1 MWFSLFRQGS
11 VSRRSVPNRAAGS
24 DSPRTC
30 SESERPVTAAAG
42 AVVAAAAGAA
52 AAEQERYAGRRREAG
67 AHREGGGGGG
77 DRPAPRVSS
86 PSPRIKAA
94 GFVLPGC
101 IRSGNPRVSSKRASQ
116 RDATHTQNKK
126 RDNSAVCRAP
136 MSSAALAR
144 RLVRQAAAGVSRRAR
159 SSEAA
164 GCPFHRALEQT
175 AHRSVGADQ
184 WSGRAE
190 PSPMVTEKTSSAR
203 KPFSSLPRPK
213 GLPVLGT
220 TLDVLRA
227 GGAPKIHEYCDRRHR
242 ELGPIYRETLGS
254 VDAVFVADSALI
266 QKVYTNEGKFPM
278 HMVPDAWLIYNEVKG
293 IQRGLFFM

>member
-1 MWFSLFRQGS
+1 
-11 VSRRSVPNRAAGS
+11 
-24 DSPRTC
+24 
-30 SESERPVTAAAG
+30 
-42 AVVAAAAGAA
+42 
-52 AAEQERYAGRRREAG
+52 
-67 AHREGGGGGG
+67 
-77 DRPAPRVSS
+77 
-86 PSPRIKAA
+86 
-94 GFVLPGC
+94 
-101 IRSGNPRVSSKRASQ
+101 
-116 RDATHTQNKK
+116 
-126 RDNSAVCRAP
+126 

-144 RLVRQAAAGVSRRAR
+144 RLVRQVAAGVSRRAR
-159 SSEAA
+159 SSEAAAA

-175 AHRSVGADQ
+175 AHRS
-184 WSGRAE
+184 S
-190 PSPMVTEKTSSAR
+190 SSAS
-203 KPFSSLPRPK
+203 KPFSSLPSPK

-220 TLDVLRA
+220 TLDVLRT